1 MFKRNL
7 LITLMIVILFIVFI
21 MEGCSRKYVQKR
33 KDITG
38 NLVITNSSSQGIKSV
53 EMLSKQDNVESKD
66 GILSV
71 V

>member
-21 MEGCSRKYVQKR
+21 MEGCSRKYVQNR